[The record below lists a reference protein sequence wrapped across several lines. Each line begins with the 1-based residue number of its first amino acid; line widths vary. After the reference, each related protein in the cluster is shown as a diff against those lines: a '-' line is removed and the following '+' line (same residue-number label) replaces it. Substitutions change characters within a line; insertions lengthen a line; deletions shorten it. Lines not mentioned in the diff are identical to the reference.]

1 MIIDVYVSTKNKS
14 KFLSVPQDT
23 NLSELTIED
32 QDYKSVSLSNKGKY
46 IKLNENRIG
55 VNTNDI
61 INQINKNGYAL
72 HSTKI
77 TFEESK

>member
-1 MIIDVYVSTKNKS
+1 MIIDVYVSTKNES

-32 QDYKSVSLSNKGKY
+32 QDYKSVSLSKKGKH
-46 IKLNENRIG
+46 INLNENRIG
-55 VNTNDI
+55 VNTNDV

-72 HSTKI
+72 HSTKT
-77 TFEESK
+77 TFEEGK